1 MFEKI
6 TYEKL
11 MEYVPNDFDKFVS
24 DGLSSIQAVSRLINE
39 YENQTDDYEDV
50 RWMFTVLLAEI
61 GIKHDC
67 LRDEIKLEALSI
79 INDKK
84 LVDYWKEEGI
94 NDTELFKRVSHLE
107 KVKNIIIE
115 FESSIK

>member
-6 TYEKL
+6 TYEEL

-61 GIKHDC
+61 GVKYEC
-67 LRDEIKLEALSI
+67 LRDEIKIEALNI

-84 LVDYWKEEGI
+84 LVNFWIKEGI
-94 NDTELFKRVSHLE
+94 NDTEIINRVSHL
-107 KVKNIIIE
+107 KNVKNYILRFDSNI
-115 FESSIK
+115 

>member
-6 TYEKL
+6 TYEEL
-11 MEYVPNDFDKFVS
+11 MEYIPNDFDKFVS

-61 GIKHDC
+61 GVKYEC
-67 LRDEIKLEALSI
+67 LRDEIKIEALNI

-84 LVDYWKEEGI
+84 LVDFWIKEGI
-94 NDTELFKRVSHLE
+94 NDTEIINRVSHL
-107 KVKNIIIE
+107 KNVENYILRFDSNI
-115 FESSIK
+115 

>member
-6 TYEKL
+6 TYEEL

-61 GIKHDC
+61 GVKYEC
-67 LRDEIKLEALSI
+67 LRDEIKKEAHNI

-84 LVDYWKEEGI
+84 LVNFWIKEGI
-94 NDTELFKRVSHLE
+94 NDTEIINRVSHL
-107 KVKNIIIE
+107 KNVENYILRFDSNI
-115 FESSIK
+115 

>member
-6 TYEKL
+6 TYEEL

-61 GIKHDC
+61 GVKYEC
-67 LRDEIKLEALSI
+67 SRDEIKIEALNI

-84 LVDYWKEEGI
+84 LVNFWIKEGI
-94 NDTELFKRVSHLE
+94 NDTEIINRVSRL
-107 KVKNIIIE
+107 KNVKNYILRFDSNI
-115 FESSIK
+115 